1 MQKPGPDDALEV
13 GPPMKAEKKV
23 AQERGGQ
30 GRALLAST
38 REHSSNLQRLTSSL
52 SNVLRSI
59 AKGACEPVQ
68 HRRVKQEVA
77 VGSRSGARKTNDH
90 V

>member
-13 GPPMKAEKKV
+13 GPPMKPEK
-23 AQERGGQ
+23 EGGA
-30 GRALLAST
+30 GTRRPGASSLSFYAG
-38 REHSSNLQRLTSSL
+38 HSSNLQRLASSL

-59 AKGACEPVQ
+59 AKGAREPVQ
-68 HRRVKQEVA
+68 HRRVKQEVV